1 MNILDSQFG
10 AIDFKGQYVS
20 IRLFQS
26 ITIISGIIS
35 FIIGFYRQNLIELL
49 GIYGAGIILGLLPN
63 YLTKITVPPWPYLN
77 SAPVPWL
84 SSLSPPKPSASSTT
98 DASTQEKKES

>member
-20 IRLFQS
+20 MRLFQS

-49 GIYGAGIILGLLPN
+49 GIYGAGIILGLL
-63 YLTKITVPPWPYLN
+63 ITVPPWPYLN

-84 SSLSPPKPSASSTT
+84 SSLAPPKPSASSTT
-98 DASTQEKKES
+98 DASTQEKKET